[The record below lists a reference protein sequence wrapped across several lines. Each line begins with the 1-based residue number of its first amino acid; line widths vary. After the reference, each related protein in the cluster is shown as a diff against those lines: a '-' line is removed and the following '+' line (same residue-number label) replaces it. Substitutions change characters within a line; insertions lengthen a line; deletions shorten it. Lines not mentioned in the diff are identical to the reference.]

1 MALPTRTK
9 VAPSAPCS
17 NTLLADSQPRSST
30 VTPEGS
36 RLALLMRYLLVRS
49 SRRKI
54 LPTLDLG
61 SSSRNSM
68 YLGRL

>member
-1 MALPTRTK
+1 
-9 VAPSAPCS
+9 
-17 NTLLADSQPRSST
+17 
-30 VTPEGS
+30 
-36 RLALLMRYLLVRS
+36 LALRS